1 VISPFRKIS
10 SHNSEEDKAVFYASD
25 DEDRNSFPDVEANQK
40 SSSSSDLF
48 NFKPES
54 NQSREI
60 SRSLN
65 FLNSEDA
72 DENSSDFKHN
82 FEQRQAKTLPISS
95 VSSPSPP
102 SATATKFLR
111 TMSIGA
117 AFGSK
122 GIGIGNKMGSEVP
135 AQSERKASAKLKGK
149 LTKMKSDMLGS
160 GPLEGSP
167 EPGEELGYDMS
178 EVDESED
185 LLVSDSAVRDLSA
198 WRVTIP
204 GLEPR
209 NDPLTGKAFFVYV
222 IQVQRID
229 VTSTRDGEDL
239 EWSVE
244 RQYQEFYSLQSA
256 LVQYHGI
263 FEDVKLPPKSKLFGG
278 KGLDVLQ
285 SKLEPFQV
293 FIIKLLQKPNLKKS
307 DLLFTFLT
315 SKQEFNEASS
325 FRMFK
330 GVPIKLT
337 KEKGQFLQNFIQ
349 TYNTSTQ
356 NPPPKPGKIDWDTN
370 LGPLKQ
376 HPAYGDNFAGDLL
389 FEDPLETEM
398 LCRGEAAQFGVSGPH
413 PAVQCIR
420 PVRHPGLHRNAA
432 VQALRAA
439 PPPPGLSP
447 LAGGGLLQPPN
458 PLSAGHQAGHGVDQR
473 QGLPSR
479 LSPGGGGL
487 LSSRPRV
494 R

>member
-1 VISPFRKIS
+1 MLSK
-10 SHNSEEDKAVFYASD
+10 Y
-25 DEDRNSFPDVEANQK
+25 
-40 SSSSSDLF
+40 
-48 NFKPES
+48 
-54 NQSREI
+54 
-60 SRSLN
+60 
-65 FLNSEDA
+65 
-72 DENSSDFKHN
+72 
-82 FEQRQAKTLPISS
+82 LPIQLICFI
-95 VSSPSPP
+95 
-102 SATATKFLR
+102 KIWFC
-111 TMSIGA
+111 
-117 AFGSK
+117 
-122 GIGIGNKMGSEVP
+122 
-135 AQSERKASAKLKGK
+135 RKASAKLKGK

-315 SKQEFNEASS
+315 SKQVITSQT
-325 FRMFK
+325 
-330 GVPIKLT
+330 IKKNKTL
-337 KEKGQFLQNFIQ
+337 NC
-349 TYNTSTQ
+349 
-356 NPPPKPGKIDWDTN
+356 
-370 LGPLKQ
+370 
-376 HPAYGDNFAGDLL
+376 LL
-389 FEDPLETEM
+389 F
-398 LCRGEAAQFGVSGPH
+398 
-413 PAVQCIR
+413 
-420 PVRHPGLHRNAA
+420 PGI
-432 VQALRAA
+432 Q
-439 PPPPGLSP
+439 
-447 LAGGGLLQPPN
+447 
-458 PLSAGHQAGHGVDQR
+458 
-473 QGLPSR
+473 
-479 LSPGGGGL
+479 
-487 LSSRPRV
+487 
-494 R
+494 